1 MARKKRAPVIRI
13 INQTC
18 YQLRD
23 LRRLILACWKY
34 EMSETHYRGVQ
45 VTVTHTRQGG
55 YSSGHAWLSGGPMV
69 IRIPKPHG
77 RGGDQPYHDI
87 AELACTIIHELAHVR
102 GKDHADMQRADRYYA
117 PGFHTWAESYPL
129 RLIPPKPEPKP
140 LPTADEARPGKLQRI
155 EDLISKWE
163 GKISYAETRIK
174 TLKRKRR
181 GLYAAASR
189 AAKKPGG

>member
-1 MARKKRAPVIRI
+1 MAKKRAPVIRI
-13 INQTC
+13 INETC
-18 YQLRD
+18 YRLID

-34 EMSETHYRGVQ
+34 EMDGSHFRGVQ

-55 YSSGHAWLSGGPMV
+55 YCSGHAWLRGGPMV

-77 RGGDQPYHDI
+77 QHGDKPYHDL
-87 AELACTIIHELAHVR
+87 ADLACTIIHELAHVR
-102 GKDHADMQRADRYYA
+102 GKDHKDMDRAPRYYSSS
-117 PGFHTWAESYPL
+117 FHTWAEKYSL

-140 LPTADEARPGKLQRI
+140 LPTADEARPAKLKRI

-163 GKISYAETRIK
+163 GKIAYAETRIK

-189 AAKKPGG
+189 AAKRPGN